1 MADLLT
7 LDQTD
12 LDRLSRL
19 LNDYE
24 AGRLFAPPPSQEYKF
39 GVPIESYVGLV
50 VDDLPAS
57 AGEPTSGTV
66 QVYGQDN
73 DTGMMA
79 TDPSFTI
86 TAWSLWATDIPMC
99 SWVYLIRDP
108 FSGSYFAWP
117 TGTAGCGSGAPAWY
131 CLGNPPGSGSG
142 SGSGSSSGSGSG
154 SGAPCGPCANT
165 ESEYC
170 LMVGDVGTEACE
182 AGPCSVF
189 NGPFTLYASSPCWY
203 STDYFEW
210 PCQPLEGDSTQF
222 NWTMVYYQAGEYTES
237 SPAVWVISL
246 WFGAGGYISYV
257 LDADEWDCESP
268 VQFPVNPGAVFGSGV
283 CTGSGQ
289 QIDIS
294 NLCCWPPSVWVYPGG
309 SCSGSGESGP
319 SGSGSGAWY
328 CLGQGS
334 GSGESGPSGSGSGA
348 WYCLDGPLDGPGAWY
363 CLEGPTSG
371 SGSGSVACEGDCIVF
386 WLWALPG
393 DDPTSVD
400 WSFQTDSG
408 GIPSGT
414 ITQSGTGGK
423 YTLVGTDHDSFGYN
437 VWQGVVSCDLSSLGG
452 ATWLVLDN
460 APTTGSDIIG
470 WDVSNGPADGPGDV
484 RLCGSG
490 YGRSCSPALER
501 WTAAVLR
508 TGTPSG
514 TSTATRRTS

>member
-1 MADLLT
+1 MPLG
-7 LDQTD
+7 LDQAD
-12 LDRLSRL
+12 VERIARMLV
-19 LNDYE
+19 DYE
-24 AGRLFAPPPSQEYKF
+24 AGRLFQQGPAGVVPR
-39 GVPIESYVGLV
+39 GVPVEHYIGLV
-50 VDDLPAS
+50 ATTIPAS
-57 AGEPTSGTV
+57 DGEPTSGTV
-66 QVYGQDN
+66 AVYSADN
-73 DTGMMA
+73 T
-79 TDPSFTI
+79 TDLMQAEPAFTL
-86 TAWSLWATDIPMC
+86 TAYSLWDVDIAVC
-99 SWVYLIRDP
+99 AWVHLCLDHG
-108 FSGSYFAWP
+108 SGLYFVVSIP
-117 TGTAGCGSGAPAWY
+117 GTAGCGSGAPAWY
-131 CLGNPPGSGSG
+131 CLGNPPGSGG
-142 SGSGSSSGSGSG
+142 GGMSGSGSSSGSGSG

-328 CLGQGS
+328 CLGRAADQVRADHQEVDRGPGIALMGLLTGLVRGTVLAFNNHTDAGIDKRTLEDMGVSNGQRIGNAVFRAAEHPRATAAWQDQGS
-334 GSGESGPSGSGSGA
+334 GMEA
-348 WYCLDGPLDGPGAWY
+348 DQVML
-363 CLEGPTSG
+363 
-371 SGSGSVACEGDCIVF
+371 
-386 WLWALPG
+386 
-393 DDPTSVD
+393 
-400 WSFQTDSG
+400 
-408 GIPSGT
+408 
-414 ITQSGTGGK
+414 
-423 YTLVGTDHDSFGYN
+423 
-437 VWQGVVSCDLSSLGG
+437 
-452 ATWLVLDN
+452 ATFSRPMNSHQCWN
-460 APTTGSDIIG
+460 
-470 WDVSNGPADGPGDV
+470 
-484 RLCGSG
+484 R
-490 YGRSCSPALER
+490 
-501 WTAAVLR
+501 
-508 TGTPSG
+508 G
-514 TSTATRRTS
+514 TS